1 MAAGPRVVLD
11 TNSVLSALVFPNGRL
26 AAVREAWQQARF
38 EPLVSKTTVEEL
50 VRVLTYPKFR
60 LDAEQQRE
68 LLGDY
73 VPYAAVIRMPAKAPR
88 TPVCRDPSDVPFLEL
103 ALTGRADFLVT
114 GDRDLLALA
123 ARFTCP
129 IVTPD
134 QFLKALEP

>member
-1 MAAGPRVVLD
+1 VVLD

-26 AAVREAWQQARF
+26 AALREAWQQARC
-38 EPLVSKTTVEEL
+38 EPLVSKATVEEL

-73 VPYAAVIRMPAKAPR
+73 VSYATVVRMPAKAPR

-103 ALTGRADFLVT
+103 ALAGSADFLVT

-123 ARFTCP
+123 ARFVNP
-129 IVTPD
+129 IITPA